1 VQYCQSKGIPTF
13 GQDNDQA
20 QFGPD
25 VVKTSTVLE
34 WGDYYTRR
42 AQAMIDGSY
51 KPADMYEGIKEGL
64 VQMAPLNPNL
74 PADVAADAN
83 KTIAGWKDG
92 SYDVFAGPIKDNQGN
107 LKVPE
112 GSKLS
117 YGDILGINWLVE
129 GVEGTLPS

>member
-1 VQYCQSKGIPTF
+1 
-13 GQDNDQA
+13 
-20 QFGPD
+20 

-42 AQAMIDGSY
+42 AQAMVDGSY
-51 KPADMYEGIKEGL
+51 KAGGDSYEGIKEGL
-64 VQMAPLNPNL
+64 VQMAALNPNL

-83 KTIAGWKDG
+83 KVIAGWKDG
-92 SYDVFAGPIKDNQGN
+92 SYDVFEGPIKDQAGN
-107 LKVPE
+107 VKVPA